1 MIFGAGSLAVLAR
14 AYLTADSDFRPV
26 AFSVDRPY
34 MNQDELDGLPLVPSD
49 QLLQRYPP
57 SRCSMLVA
65 VGYRR
70 VNAGRI
76 DAYERCREMGYGFIT
91 YVSSHALRAPGV
103 EVGPNTFIFEAA
115 VLQPGAQV
123 GANCVLWSGCQ
134 VLHDTVVEDH
144 CFIGANVVIGGN
156 VTVGTG
162 SFLGLNATIRD
173 HVKLAPSTVVG
184 AGAVIKFDTEPGAVY
199 SAASTP
205 AHPTRT
211 SSDLD
216 NL

>member
-14 AYLTADSDFRPV
+14 AYLADDSAFRPV

-34 MNQDELDGLPLVPSD
+34 LTQDELDGLPVVASD
-49 QLLQRYPP
+49 ELTERYPP

-76 DAYERCREMGYGFIT
+76 DAFERCRAMGYSFIT
-91 YVSSHALRAPGV
+91 YVNSHALRAPGV

-144 CFIGANVVIGGN
+144 CFIGAHAVIGGN
-156 VTVGTG
+156 VTIGAK
-162 SFLGLNATIRD
+162 SFIGLNATIRD

-184 AGAVIKFDTEPGAVY
+184 AGAVIKFDTEPGGVY
-199 SAASTP
+199 AAPSTP
-205 AHPTRT
+205 AHPTKT